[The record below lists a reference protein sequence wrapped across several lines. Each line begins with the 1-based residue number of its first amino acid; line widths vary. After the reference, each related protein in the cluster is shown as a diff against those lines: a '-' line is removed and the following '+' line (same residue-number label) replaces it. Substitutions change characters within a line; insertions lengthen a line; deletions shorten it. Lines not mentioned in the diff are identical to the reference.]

1 MLDLVG
7 SDDSDLW
14 SKTVLQ
20 ACEQED
26 SFCRAVIAIGGLDQA
41 LETSQA
47 IGKKCPVGHMGIDE
61 PLLGQY
67 RFALQQYD
75 EFLTRMRRRLMEGP
89 YDLRH
94 TLISCILVV
103 CFELFQGNHSTA
115 LSHASTGLD
124 LIKKTLGPDKMQNW
138 NSTGLDASLI
148 QIFLRLD
155 QISLSSALQSLT
167 RTYVNTSTE
176 IGDMEADALP
186 SEFATCKE
194 ARSYWKVTV
203 RRVSHAS
210 SRTTTHD
217 LISDGHPWKST
228 TSSKDAVSEWH
239 STGLTGGLESK
250 GPVCPDSSIGY
261 LRQWSAAFQPLLN
274 ASRRESGKSFRSKA
288 AFLQLRHNTTLLAL
302 VGSQSNS
309 ELVYDNFVSL
319 FQETLH
325 LARDVL
331 SEPSSGHNGR
341 RPIFTFDIG
350 VIGSLWSVA
359 TKCRDS
365 IMRWTAVSLLLKYP
379 RREGVWDS
387 AMIAEFASVLIRM
400 EEKDLDDMSIPE
412 SVRVRGEAF
421 SFDLVQKKGRLSYSR
436 LADVPTSGSKTRVL
450 ESVEVSW

>member
-1 MLDLVG
+1 MRTSKTRANTKSRARRVKCDEGKPECRRCLKFGTTCLGYPRTSDRSTAPKSLLNIAPRKPSAPAVPLLSIQRTQFNNDREHRCFSLFCKRTMLDLVG

-61 PLLGQY
+61 PLLGHY

-75 EFLTRMRRRLMEGP
+75 EFLTRMRRRLTEGP

-103 CFELFQGNHSTA
+103 CFELFQGNHSAA

-124 LIKKTLGPDKMQNW
+124 LIKKTLGPDKMRNW

-239 STGLTGGLESK
+239 STRLTGGLESK
-250 GPVCPDSSIGY
+250 SPVCPDSSIGY

-302 VGSQSNS
+302 VGSQSDS

-350 VIGSLWSVA
+350 VIGSLWSGF
-359 TKCRDS
+359 
-365 IMRWTAVSLLLKYP
+365 P
-379 RREGVWDS
+379 
-387 AMIAEFASVLIRM
+387 
-400 EEKDLDDMSIPE
+400 
-412 SVRVRGEAF
+412 
-421 SFDLVQKKGRLSYSR
+421 
-436 LADVPTSGSKTRVL
+436 
-450 ESVEVSW
+450 